1 MSDMEL
7 VWCAEHYIYRFQMPV
22 VEELQTLGCK
32 LHLGQLVAWSCTH
45 GVKTKI
51 SKLKLQQGHSNCERF
66 TVFCMTSY
74 FYVKKKSCT
83 LYEEPS
89 FCGSQNNVPKKFQLF
104 VI

>member
-51 SKLKLQQGHSNCERF
+51 LKLKLQQ
-66 TVFCMTSY
+66 
-74 FYVKKKSCT
+74 
-83 LYEEPS
+83 
-89 FCGSQNNVPKKFQLF
+89 
-104 VI
+104 